1 MFKDC
6 VIVPLCIVTTN
17 RETISLICV
26 NSFQKQ
32 LLGQLLFQFLERLQD
47 QYLLLMNFK
56 IIQVP
61 PSSFFLLQNYS
72 VIIHQSYISF
82 PHIRTINLY
91 KPFMVRLYNEPN
103 TIYNNKG
110 KTRMYPFGNWFL
122 IVPIIFKVSL
132 IRLDVSSTRI
142 LHSLNY

>member
-72 VIIHQSYISF
+72 VIIH
-82 PHIRTINLY
+82 
-91 KPFMVRLYNEPN
+91 
-103 TIYNNKG
+103 
-110 KTRMYPFGNWFL
+110 
-122 IVPIIFKVSL
+122 
-132 IRLDVSSTRI
+132 
-142 LHSLNY
+142 